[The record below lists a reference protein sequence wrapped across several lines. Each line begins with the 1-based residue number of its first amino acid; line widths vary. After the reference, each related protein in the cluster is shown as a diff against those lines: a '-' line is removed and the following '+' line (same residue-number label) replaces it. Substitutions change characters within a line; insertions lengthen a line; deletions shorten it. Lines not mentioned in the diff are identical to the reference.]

1 MEEMKSTLVKTEIIS
16 ILLSS
21 PFSFLENIAR
31 QKFEKIEETISRR
44 DRKIRRT
51 EYSVE

>member
-31 QKFEKIEETISRR
+31 ENLKKSKKQ
-44 DRKIRRT
+44 
-51 EYSVE
+51 